1 MINIVIGIWSS
12 NSSVYISK
20 WLCHNVF
27 ILYIFRFAKNKW
39 NFVLIHDLIIPSLVT
54 DRFLSGFDWFSIGF
68 DLIELTKLMVC
79 FQLNSFCIYSEQ
91 EVFMLNLEYD
101 HVWI

>member
-1 MINIVIGIWSS
+1 MFS
-12 NSSVYISK
+12 NSSVSHSK

-27 ILYIFRFAKNKW
+27 ILYVFCSAKNKW
-39 NFVLIHDLIIPSLVT
+39 NFILIHDLSIPSLVT

-68 DLIELTKLMVC
+68 DLIELTKLMV
-79 FQLNSFCIYSEQ
+79 FLQLNSFCIYSEQ

-101 HVWI
+101 HA